1 MTYVAIVL
9 RKLKEL
15 IMDIED
21 LARREFKRLREL
33 GYTAEWALDKAC
45 EFAYDTDDLDS
56 VDEDELCN
64 LKAFLSLNDTVV
76 D

>member
-1 MTYVAIVL
+1 
-9 RKLKEL
+9 
-15 IMDIED
+15 MDIDD

-45 EFAYDTDDLDS
+45 EFAYDTTDLDT
-56 VDEDELCN
+56 VDENELCD
-64 LKAFLSLNDTVV
+64 LKMWLTLNDTVV